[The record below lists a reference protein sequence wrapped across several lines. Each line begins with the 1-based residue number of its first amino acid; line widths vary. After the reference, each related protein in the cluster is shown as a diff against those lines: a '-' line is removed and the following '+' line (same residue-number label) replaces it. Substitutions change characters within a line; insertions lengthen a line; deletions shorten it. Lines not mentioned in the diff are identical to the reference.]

1 MEFDPLSLFTPPE
14 KTHHDSV
21 ELQSPI
27 CLLKDVD
34 IADVEHVEGSDDD
47 HLVPLHVL
55 DLPMLQ
61 LQPCYEAM
69 WVLLLL
75 LSPSD
80 VLNFGGKTE
89 LLAQEIDVEAVFKEK
104 SISPDVLESALTWF
118 KDSCP
123 RLNSREK
130 LGYLPRLSESFRMN
144 YSTEYN
150 RYMTNIISNEL
161 KWIDDPNTI
170 HKLASLRL
178 SENCGRTAQPEI
190 TRKIAL
196 PNLSKYVSGEYILL
210 KEPSLTSDNLGL
222 KTWGSSLILSK
233 RLLTNPEYL
242 RGQVLELGSGTGL
255 VGMVCAI
262 QGFKTYLTDL
272 PEIVPNLRDNINLNG
287 IDCVAHE
294 LDWCNPAS
302 FIEAFGPITFETI
315 VVSDPIYSSHHP
327 QWVVNMIKQF
337 LKPDGRV
344 MIQLP
349 LRRGFEAERA
359 NLWKIMS
366 TDFVEL
372 EMEIEDGSDDFGEM
386 KFCFKMLERL

>member
-1 MEFDPLSLFTPPE
+1 MEFDPLSLFTPAE
-14 KTHHDSV
+14 KTHQDSV
-21 ELQSPI
+21 ELQSSI
-27 CLLKDVD
+27 YQLKDVETK
-34 IADVEHVEGSDDD
+34 DVEHVDGSDDD

-69 WVLLLL
+69 VVLLQL

-80 VLNFGGKTE
+80 VLNFGGKKE
-89 LLAQEIDVEAVFKEK
+89 FLSQEIDVEAVFKEK
-104 SISPDVLESALTWF
+104 NISPDELESALAWL
-118 KDSCP
+118 KVNCP
-123 RLNSREK
+123 RLNSCEK
-130 LGYLPRLSESFRMN
+130 LGYLPQLSESFRMN

-150 RYMTNIISNEL
+150 RYMTNVISNEL
-161 KWIDDPNTI
+161 SWMDDPNLI

-196 PNLSKYVSGEYILL
+196 PNLSKYVSGESILL

-222 KTWGSSLILSK
+222 KTWGSSLILSR
-233 RLLTNPEYL
+233 RLLKNPGYIQ
-242 RGQVLELGSGTGL
+242 GQVLELGSGTGL

-262 QGFKTYLTDL
+262 LGFKTYLTDL
-272 PEIVPNLRDNINLNG
+272 PEIVPNLRENINLNA

-294 LDWCNPAS
+294 LDWCDPAS
-302 FIEAFGPITFETI
+302 FIRAFGPITFETI
-315 VVSDPIYSSHHP
+315 VVSDPIYSPHHP

-349 LRRGFEAERA
+349 LRPGFEQERA

-386 KFCFKMLERL
+386 KFCFKLLKKL